1 MFKPGKIE
9 MLIGAK
15 KRGDLPTFREVDAMI
30 DSELGIAFHPIPR
43 GTVLYRR
50 CKGGFMYTRCQSGG
64 AIPVYPAPADAET
77 AALFATTI
85 AKVTV
90 GGLDALSWDERNE
103 LAQAWAKNK
112 AGNWAEVLPE
122 EAVI

>member
-1 MFKPGKIE
+1 MFKAGKVTIRAYAHEIE
-9 MLIGAK
+9 AL
-15 KRGDLPTFREVDAMI
+15 VD
-30 DSELGIAFHPIPR
+30 EQLGIAFHPIPR
-43 GTVLYRR
+43 GTVLYLR
-50 CKGGFMYTRCQSGG
+50 CKGGYMYRGLKTGG

-103 LAQAWAKNK
+103 LAQYWANNG
-112 AGNWAEVLPE
+112 AGKWIVVLTE